1 MCANNE
7 VRTLDSPKAA
17 ALLRNARTLALLEA
31 FMARPGT
38 LSAVAERLRIPLAS
52 AHRLVDG
59 LMSVQALEVA
69 QVLERAGRSMK
80 QYRATSGAFFIP
92 YSTER
97 QCLPHDVLRRLF
109 DVRID
114 EQVSGLMKAARDALG
129 NQALRDW
136 GTLVYA
142 DRRGHLVVRP
152 DFESGR
158 TPKLLDEHSP
168 AYLNFYLDDLR
179 LGSGEAKQLQRE
191 LELLLKRYKAAP
203 QGTGA
208 YTLSVVMAPASTRRG
223 A

>member
-1 MCANNE
+1 M
-7 VRTLDSPKAA
+7 RTLDSPEAA
-17 ALLRNARTLALLEA
+17 ALVKNARALALLEA
-31 FMARPGT
+31 FMVQPDT
-38 LSAVAERLRIPLAS
+38 LASMAGRLQIPLAS
-52 AHRLVDG
+52 AHRLVERLVAVG
-59 LMSVQALEVA
+59 ALEVA
-69 QVLERAGRSMK
+69 QLFERGGRAMK
-80 QYRATSGAFFIP
+80 QYRATSSAFFIP
-92 YSTER
+92 YSAER

-191 LELLLKRYKAAP
+191 LVLLLKRYKAAP
-203 QGTGA
+203 QGSGA
-208 YTLSVVMAPASTRRG
+208 YTLSVVMAPASSKRG
-223 A
+223 T